1 MPTAAGLY
9 YFVHNADITARPPII
24 LIHGAGGTHLNWP
37 PQIRRLD
44 GQPVLA
50 VDLPG
55 HGKSEGVSRQDIA
68 EYAADLAAFLDAL
81 KIRAAVLV
89 GHSMGSAIAL
99 SLTIAQP
106 SRTLGLCILGGG
118 ARLRVAPAL
127 LQNAADP
134 SAFSASV
141 QWVIENSYSP
151 QADPR
156 LKELDA
162 LRMAET
168 RPPVLYGD
176 FLACDG
182 FNASAGLP
190 HIHVPTLI
198 LVGEQ
203 DKMTP
208 PRLSRALNEQIPRS
222 RLISLPDTGHML
234 MLERPEIVAQTLS
247 DFARS
252 IPYQIGQ

>member
-9 YFVHNADITARPPII
+9 YFAHEAAVTARPPVI

-37 PQIRRLD
+37 PQVRRLD
-44 GQPVLA
+44 EQPVLA

-55 HGKSEGVSRQDIA
+55 HGKSEGVSRQSIA

-81 KIRAAVLV
+81 KVRAAVLV

-99 SLTIAQP
+99 SLAIMHP
-106 SRTLGLCILGGG
+106 RRVLGLGLLGGG
-118 ARLRVAPAL
+118 VRLRVAPAL

-134 SAFSASV
+134 SAFSACV
-141 QWVIENSYSP
+141 QWVTENSYGP

-156 LKELDA
+156 LVELGA
-162 LRMAET
+162 QRMAET

-182 FNASAGLP
+182 FDASADLP
-190 HIHVPTLI
+190 RIRVPTLI

-222 RLISLPDTGHML
+222 RLVSLPDTGHML
-234 MLERPEIVAQTLS
+234 MLERPETVAHVLS
-247 DFARS
+247 EFVRS